1 MLKKITVKAGLI
13 ALLSLMTML
22 LIMVSVIGVNA
33 INEGSRSIH
42 TLNQILGEEL
52 GSLANSSNL
61 TLRARTAASLA
72 VRQREIGQID
82 VSDATVG
89 RIYGYLDQSNKEMA
103 RFVGVGTVTDRGRE
117 LSNRLQN
124 SYRAYLEQVRSSV
137 PSLQHRRLGL
147 APSPR

>member
-1 MLKKITVKAGLI
+1 MKAGLI

-52 GSLANSSNL
+52 GSLANSQPDA
-61 TLRARTAASLA
+61 ARPNRRFAGGAPWGDRR
-72 VRQREIGQID
+72 VD

-89 RIYGYLDQSNKEMA
+89 AS
-103 RFVGVGTVTDRGRE
+103 TVTSSSRTRGNGALCRRWHRDRSR
-117 LSNRLQN
+117 
-124 SYRAYLEQVRSSV
+124 
-137 PSLQHRRLGL
+137 P
-147 APSPR
+147 

>member
-72 VRQREIGQID
+72 VRQRRSASRCLRRHRGPHLRLPRAVEQGNG
-82 VSDATVG
+82 AFC
-89 RIYGYLDQSNKEMA
+89 R
-103 RFVGVGTVTDRGRE
+103 RRHRDRSR
-117 LSNRLQN
+117 
-124 SYRAYLEQVRSSV
+124 
-137 PSLQHRRLGL
+137 P
-147 APSPR
+147 

>member
-1 MLKKITVKAGLI
+1 MKFCLRLPITSTNNNEPAKLAPRFATPTTSDLTILKPGRTHAKKITVKAGLI

-72 VRQREIGQID
+72 VRQREIGQ
-82 VSDATVG
+82 SMSPTPPWAA
-89 RIYGYLDQSNKEMA
+89 S
-103 RFVGVGTVTDRGRE
+103 TVTSSSRTRKWRV
-117 LSNRLQN
+117 LSA
-124 SYRAYLEQVRSSV
+124 S
-137 PSLQHRRLGL
+137 
-147 APSPR
+147 AP

>member
-72 VRQREIGQID
+72 VRQREIGQVD

-89 RIYGYLDQSNKEMA
+89 RIYGYLEQSNKEMA
-103 RFVGVGTVTDRGRE
+103 RFVGVGT
-117 LSNRLQN
+117 
-124 SYRAYLEQVRSSV
+124 
-137 PSLQHRRLGL
+137 
-147 APSPR
+147 